1 MADGFYDEMQ
11 ATAAELLAEFKQGA
25 VQLVRVTPGA
35 PDPATPWEPGAPTQ
49 TAYDLKATVT
59 REHQRFENGTLIVEA
74 GDMVT
79 FAVPPVTPEPTDKIM
94 IDGAARSIT
103 NLTPIP
109 AAGDPV
115 AWKAWCA
122 G

>member
-1 MADGFYDEMQ
+1 MGFYDEM
-11 ATAAELLAEFKQGA
+11 ADTAAELLGEFAQGK
-25 VQLVRVTPGA
+25 VTLTQITPGT
-35 PDPATPWEPGAPTQ
+35 PDPATPWIPGSPTE
-49 TAYDLKATVT
+49 TTYDLQATVA
-59 REHQRFENGTLIVEA
+59 RLHHRYENGTLITEI

-79 FAVPPVTPEPTDKIM
+79 FAVPPVAPGLADKLT
-94 IDGAARSIT
+94 IDGITRSIT